1 MVTSFL
7 MRTAPGLVVA
17 GKYKLEDLVGKGGM
31 GEVWR
36 AFDQS
41 LERPVAL
48 KFISDE
54 VLERASVRSR
64 FIAEAKAAARL
75 RTPHVVSIY
84 EQGLVD
90 DTPYIAMELLDG
102 EDLRARLKRR
112 RRLSPAEVCAIVDQI
127 AQGLRVAHAEGIVHR
142 DLKPGN
148 VFLAREGDRET
159 VKLLD
164 FGVAKRDTGRPSNLT
179 ATGEMVGSVYYM
191 SPEQVRGSRDLDAR
205 ADIWSLG
212 VLCYRALTG
221 RLPFKGES
229 VGDVA
234 VNICTTD
241 PKPPTTVRPDLP
253 RELDDFILQAL
264 AREPNHRFRTA
275 TALADALIACCGRDL
290 STAPPS
296 SSAPSCR
303 ANPLDDPAF
312 QLGTPVPHDS
322 GIKARSTLGYSPDP
336 APGKLEG
343 ARSTMA
349 YGPDHPAVKELA
361 EGRSTAGYGSEPAAA
376 RSTAGYGSEPA
387 TARSTAGYGSEPA
400 GARST
405 MGYSPDPS
413 PHPRPAKPAQTRG
426 PSSGSLPGARSTV
439 LAYRTSPEDEAEDQI
454 ATHVVPRRAAL
465 PQTVEEAFE
474 KNTSEPPRPFADT
487 VASSPGDDEEMD
499 TSLDLE
505 EPVAATPRPRR
516 PMASKP
522 AVVPDLELP
531 TRPSRTPQRPSH
543 AARVAPPSTPQAAP
557 AHRPTA
563 TPRPTPPAPEVRPI
577 APAVAAMRA
586 GVSSK
591 PAPSPDDAGPSVEPE
606 MVRRLVGAAI
616 AVALGAAASSVVG
629 AGLGPAVPGVLALLA
644 LAAAAVLWSK
654 ADAPAVR
661 GAAVALGVVAIAVAA
676 SAAPAMA
683 GSAGLLAAVASG
695 AAAAVALGLTAAGVG
710 IVRGELERHMPQ
722 GLLVVVMILLGVA
735 ATAQLGRRAATATEA
750 PPVTSR

>member
-41 LERPVAL
+41 LERAVAL
-48 KFISDE
+48 KFISDD

-84 EQGLVD
+84 EQGLIE
-90 DTPYIAMELLDG
+90 DTPYIAMELLEG

-127 AQGLRVAHAEGIVHR
+127 ALGLRVAHAEGIVHR

-164 FGVAKRDTGRPSNLT
+164 FGVAKRDTGRPNNLT

-241 PKPPTTVRPDLP
+241 PKPPTAVRPDLP
-253 RELDDFILQAL
+253 GELDDFFRQAL
-264 AREPNHRFRTA
+264 AREPDQRFRTA
-275 TALADALIACCGRDL
+275 TALADALIASCGQDL
-290 STAPPS
+290 APPS
-296 SSAPSCR
+296 SSALSFVD
-303 ANPLDDPAF
+303 NPLDDPSF
-312 QLGTPVPHDS
+312 RPGTPAADAS
-322 GIKARSTLGYSPDP
+322 GIKARSTLGYSPEP
-336 APGKLEG
+336 TPGRLEG

-349 YGPDHPAVKELA
+349 YGPDHPAVQALA
-361 EGRSTAGYGSEPAAA
+361 GGRSTAGFGKEAPGA
-376 RSTAGYGSEPA
+376 RSTAGYGA
-387 TARSTAGYGSEPA
+387 EPA
-400 GARST
+400 GARAT
-405 MGYSPDPS
+405 MAYSPEPA
-413 PHPRPAKPAQTRG
+413 PQPAKAKPARARR
-426 PSSGSLPGARSTV
+426 PSAGNLERARSTV
-439 LAYRTSPEDEAEDQI
+439 LAYRTNPEEETDDQL
-454 ATHVVPRRAAL
+454 ATHVAPKRAPFPTAD
-465 PQTVEEAFE
+465 EAFA
-474 KNTSEPPRPFADT
+474 KNASEPPRPFADT
-487 VASSPGDDEEMD
+487 VASSPGDDEELD
-499 TSLDLE
+499 TSLDLDDSV
-505 EPVAATPRPRR
+505 VAAPQARP
-516 PMASKP
+516 PLASKP

-531 TRPSRTPQRPSH
+531 TRPSRTPQRPRR
-543 AARVAPPSTPQAAP
+543 ATEPALGTPRTASAP
-557 AHRPTA
+557 ADA
-563 TPRPTPPAPEVRPI
+563 PRPRPAPPAPEVRPI

-591 PAPSPDDAGPSVEPE
+591 PAPHPGDAGPSVEPA

-616 AVALGAAASSVVG
+616 AVALGAGASSVVG

-644 LAAAAVLWSK
+644 CVGAAVLWRR

-661 GAAVALGVVAIAVAA
+661 VAAAALAVVAIAVAA
-676 SAAPAMA
+676 TIAPSMA
-683 GSAGLLAAVASG
+683 GSVGTLAAVASG
-695 AAAAVALGLTAAGVG
+695 AAAVVALGLSAAGAG

-722 GLLVVVMILLGVA
+722 GILVVVMILLGVA
-735 ATAQLGRRAATATEA
+735 ATAQLGRRAVTAMEA
-750 PPVTSR
+750 PSASSM